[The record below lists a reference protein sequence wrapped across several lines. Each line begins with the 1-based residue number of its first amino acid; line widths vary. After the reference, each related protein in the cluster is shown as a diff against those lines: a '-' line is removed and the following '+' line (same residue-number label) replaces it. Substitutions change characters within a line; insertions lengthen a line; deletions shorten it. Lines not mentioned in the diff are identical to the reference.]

1 MKKPTSDYEALVSA
15 LRLAITST
23 TDDQFQRAVKLAED
37 FASGLSEIEVQRAKA
52 EAAGDNE

>member
-37 FASGLSEIEVQRAKA
+37 FASSLSEIEVQRAKA